1 MSTQVRRARLGVL
14 GVFILCGFI
23 FANWAARLPVV
34 ETQLDLSPS
43 GLGVLLLFVSAGS
56 LTGLPLTGMLVDRFG
71 TARVVAAMAST
82 MVVGMALA
90 VTGVGLGSTAFTSVS
105 LYFLGLGMG
114 SWDVAMN
121 VEAAAVEHLMAKSV
135 MAQFHASWSLGTVA
149 GAGLGVIMAWQQV
162 SLTIHLYVVL
172 VISLIGVMVSI
183 RFFLPTQVRLHADER
198 VEEET
203 KTSSEST
210 RPAASAERV
219 ASTKFSAWLEP
230 RTLLIGVLI
239 LSAGLTE
246 GAANDWIAVTV
257 KSEMSVGYTEQGA
270 ETLGAVSL
278 GVFLTAMTA
287 MRLFGNGLLDRYG
300 RVFVLRFSAGCAAI
314 GLALFTLSPW
324 LWVGV
329 LGIALWGF
337 GAALGFPVGMSAAS
351 DDPLR
356 AARRVSVVAS
366 VGYTS
371 MLAGPPLIGFIA
383 DHLGY
388 RNALL
393 LIATTLVVSF
403 FAASKAAPLPGSR
416 AEAHEKAM
424 RRDRHVAKMLP

>member
-1 MSTQVRRARLGVL
+1 
-14 GVFILCGFI
+14 
-23 FANWAARLPVV
+23 
-34 ETQLDLSPS
+34 
-43 GLGVLLLFVSAGS
+43 
-56 LTGLPLTGMLVDRFG
+56 
-71 TARVVAAMAST
+71 
-82 MVVGMALA
+82 
-90 VTGVGLGSTAFTSVS
+90 
-105 LYFLGLGMG
+105 
-114 SWDVAMN
+114 
-121 VEAAAVEHLMAKSV
+121 
-135 MAQFHASWSLGTVA
+135 
-149 GAGLGVIMAWQQV
+149 
-162 SLTIHLYVVL
+162 
-172 VISLIGVMVSI
+172 
-183 RFFLPTQVRLHADER
+183 RLHADEKA
-198 VEEET
+198 ET
-203 KTSSEST
+203 ESEPTAPS
-210 RPAASAERV
+210 PAPAERWT
-219 ASTKFSAWLEP
+219 STKLSAWLEP

-257 KSEMSVGYTEQGA
+257 KSEMSAGYTAQGA

-324 LWVGV
+324 LWVAV

-403 FAASKAAPLPGSR
+403 FVASKAAPLPGSR

-424 RRDRHVAKMLP
+424 QRDRRIAKMLP

>member
-1 MSTQVRRARLGVL
+1 MSTQIQRARIGVL

-34 ETQLDLSPS
+34 ETQLNLSPA
-43 GLGVLLLFVSAGS
+43 GLGVLLLFMSAGS

-82 MVVGMALA
+82 MVIGMALA
-90 VTGVGLGSTAFTSVS
+90 VTGVGLGSTAFTAVS

-149 GAGLGVIMAWQQV
+149 GAGLGALMAWQQV
-162 SLTIHLYVVL
+162 SLTIHLYVIL
-172 VISLIGVMVSI
+172 VISLIGVMISI
-183 RFFLPTQVRLHADER
+183 RFFLPTKVRLHADEKA
-198 VEEET
+198 ET
-203 KTSSEST
+203 ESEPTAPS
-210 RPAASAERV
+210 PASAERV
-219 ASTKFSAWLEP
+219 TSTKFSAWLEP

-257 KSEMSVGYTEQGA
+257 KSEMSAGYTAQGA

-324 LWVGV
+324 LWVAV

-403 FAASKAAPLPGSR
+403 FVASKAAPLPGSR

-424 RRDRHVAKMLP
+424 QRDRRIAKMLP